1 LRYWFQVFTSDPKAH
16 RAAAEEVFFV
26 CAISLTPLLLLAL
39 IDQIHAD
46 KFAVGGLFWSAISSG
61 QLYLYSFSLFGT
73 LFWLCQK
80 EHDNF
85 ARFRPRVYLMF
96 LAFAPCVL
104 ILGVYLLNPTM
115 ANPLSTRL
123 IGISF
128 WTYLLYICLY
138 YILLVFDNFEPP
150 PLEERLQSEAKA
162 LIAGFSD
169 LGADR

>member
-1 LRYWFQVFTSDPKAH
+1 
-16 RAAAEEVFFV
+16 
-26 CAISLTPLLLLAL
+26 
-39 IDQIHAD
+39 
-46 KFAVGGLFWSAISSG
+46 
-61 QLYLYSFSLFGT
+61 
-73 LFWLCQK
+73 
-80 EHDNF
+80 
-85 ARFRPRVYLMF
+85 MF